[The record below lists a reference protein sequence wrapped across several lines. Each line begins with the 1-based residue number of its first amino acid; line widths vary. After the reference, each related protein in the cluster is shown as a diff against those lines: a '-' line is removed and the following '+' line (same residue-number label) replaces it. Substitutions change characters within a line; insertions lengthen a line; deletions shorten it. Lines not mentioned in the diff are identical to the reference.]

1 MSTARLPFATLSQR
15 LLADLAGGR
24 CAAVVGLS
32 NTGKSTLLRALAAHP
47 LASGGLQAETVYVD
61 CNQAVALTPQAFY
74 EVVLRTLLERLVHGL
89 EPALA
94 ASLRHHHRTLAE
106 ADSAFVASLSFNL
119 ALIEVCQGLA
129 RPLCILLDEFDEIYT
144 CLDDRALLNLRAL
157 KDRFGARVVFV
168 TATARTMPE
177 LRGREAE
184 GEFAELFSGATYRM
198 PPLSPQEIGEALEQY
213 APDGLSPERAAI
225 CIRLSGGHPG
235 LLRALA
241 EGMRDLEPDQQADPE
256 RAAGEMPRPRA
267 ECLKIWTQLLPAE
280 QAELTTLALQPERRA
295 APGRF
300 PRLEVLGLLVEGQAH
315 PPLLA
320 EFAAHRAR
328 PETPPR
334 RGIELDPDS
343 GDVWVDGARL
353 PPLTD
358 LEYRLLRL
366 LHSRVDKLTDKYQIV
381 TEVWGEAYLGEVD
394 DARVE
399 KLVSRLRSQIE
410 PDPSSPRFL
419 ITQRGRGY
427 KLLARPRAG

>member
-1 MSTARLPFATLSQR
+1 MSTARLPFSALSQR

-24 CAAVVGLS
+24 CAAIVGLS
-32 NTGKSTLLRALAAHP
+32 NTGKSTLLRALAAQP
-47 LASGGLQAETVYVD
+47 AVPDGLQAERVYVD

-74 EVVLRTLLERLVHGL
+74 EVVLRTLLERLGHGL

-94 ASLRHHHRTLAE
+94 ASLRRHHQALTE

-119 ALIEVCQGLA
+119 ALIEVCQGLP

-168 TATARTMPE
+168 TATARTMPA

-198 PPLSPQEIGEALEQY
+198 PPLSPQEIGQALEMF
-213 APDGLSPERAAI
+213 APDGLPPERAAI

-241 EGMRDLEPDQQADPE
+241 EGMLDLDAEQEADPE
-256 RAAGEMPRPRA
+256 QAAAELPRPRA

-280 QAELTTLALQPERRA
+280 QAELTDLALQPDHRP

-300 PRLEVLGLLVEGQAH
+300 ARLEALGLLSSSGPY

-320 EFAAHRAR
+320 AFAAHRAR
-328 PETPPR
+328 PAVPPPS
-334 RGIELDPDS
+334 GIQLDPDS

-366 LHSRVDKLTDKYQIV
+366 LHSRLDKLTDKYQIV

-410 PDPSSPRFL
+410 RDPSNPRYL